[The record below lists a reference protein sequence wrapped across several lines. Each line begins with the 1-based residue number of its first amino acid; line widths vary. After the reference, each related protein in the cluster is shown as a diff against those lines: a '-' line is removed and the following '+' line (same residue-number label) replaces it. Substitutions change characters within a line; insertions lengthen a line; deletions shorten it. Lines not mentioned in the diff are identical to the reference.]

1 VINRPNC
8 LGLGC
13 DLQQYSIEL
22 AAENSYTM
30 PNMPHYKHW
39 NETDTCETV
48 SVKTPIN
55 LKPPLVRIQP
65 NPAIAAAALNVPDGR
80 QGDIQIVNTLGQVV
94 SMQKITSPQ
103 TNLNLSTVPIGTYFV
118 NIVYSDG
125 QRESIKLIITR

>member
-1 VINRPNC
+1 
-8 LGLGC
+8 
-13 DLQQYSIEL
+13 
-22 AAENSYTM
+22 M